1 MNENINKNLDENL
14 DVEMAVTSKNENQIL
29 DENVSQTLDKTE
41 QNRENLQQ
49 NIKKTSCDAN
59 WALNLAKKTLEIS
72 LQSAGGVLACA
83 GKAGEWLGNLANELK
98 DEAKKAELSKVNE
111 EQAKF
116 DGAQIISSDLV
127 KDIVAKRLKTEA
139 DNVEFGQI
147 YLGKMEAFNKASRE
161 YFYEAKAKFND
172 FLYCFKIAAGNGEI
186 LSLKIKS

>member
-1 MNENINKNLDENL
+1 MNENVNKNL
-14 DVEMAVTSKNENQIL
+14 DVEMAAASKNENQIL
-29 DENVSQTLDKTE
+29 DENASQTLGETE

-49 NIKKTSCDAN
+49 NIKKTSCSAN

-83 GKAGEWLGNLANELK
+83 GKAGERLGYLASELK
-98 DEAKKAELSKVNE
+98 DESQKAQLSRINE

-127 KDIVAKRLKTEA
+127 KDIVAKRLKAEA
-139 DNVEFGQI
+139 SEVEFGQI
-147 YLGKMEAFNKASRE
+147 YLGKVEASSKARRE

-172 FLYCFKIAAGNGEI
+172 FLYCFKIAAGSGEI